1 MSTIFFQ
8 LFRVR
13 VVISRRTFYKKS
25 FFRWGTKKM
34 LYIQNR
40 LIIPLIYFLIVW
52 LGREGVNWGLMY
64 LYILLLP
71 LVYFQL
77 KFSYI
82 FTSPI
87 FLSMKYKSSFLKLY
101 ATIEQMY
108 TIISSVWHR
117 RDPSII
123 LLLSFIIQWSRIPK
137 IPLYICSE
145 LSLT

>member
-13 VVISRRTFYKKS
+13 VVISRRTFHKKS
-25 FFRWGTKKM
+25 FFRWGTKEM

-117 RDPSII
+117 RDPSMI
-123 LLLSFIIQWSRIPK
+123 LLLSFIIQW
-137 IPLYICSE
+137 LV
-145 LSLT
+145 